1 MRILGFL
8 DAVKDIGRREA
19 EKYQDEFSDID
30 SFVEMPADKLTQE
43 IRVWLKVEDV
53 QAETLKVLGISKIDI
68 AEFGSG
74 NDDERIKKRRYL
86 YRNKAGGNAK
96 WRFSPIHQLG
106 KGHSKVKDAKEIL
119 IDGKFL
125 KSKWQ
130 KEKSVFEKIYETIL
144 NDMEKN
150 KVFSYGSVD
159 KIMECLKENV
169 DRIAELWNDRRS
181 SYLLIFSPISEDGHF
196 MYPLNVKAYL
206 SYFRSKIKGQGR
218 KESQRPAK
226 QHDDM
231 RFCALCRSHT
241 SRTVN
246 LDKIFK
252 FATFDKESFLPG
264 IKASDKSKG
273 KMFPICQDCYKALSG
288 GKARVD
294 EKFCD
299 SKSINGV
306 NIYVVPELLTGSADM
321 RHAVQFNEDF
331 LTKGLSN
338 EGHLSDRIMKMDDS
352 VVLHFVFWEKDQKN
366 DGVRLLLTVEDV
378 PPSRLRHIEDTWD
391 ISAKATGGPDF
402 SGDSSVNSRLYR
414 IIGLM
419 WSRIMELAGKKD
431 KVKNYARDWMLGIE
445 GKILSGERINVDEVK
460 TFFVSRLQG
469 LCADHEWVQNK
480 SKYFARDVSCIIDF
494 LYRLN
499 EED

>member
-1 MRILGFL
+1 MGFL

-86 YRNKAGGNAK
+86 YRAPVGANVK
-96 WRFSPIHQLG
+96 WRFSPIYKLG
-106 KGHSKVKDAKEIL
+106 KGCANAKDAL
-119 IDGKFL
+119 LGKGDSWRKDTESRFYKL
-125 KSKWQ
+125 YNSTLYA
-130 KEKSVFEKIYETIL
+130 FEKEGA
-144 NDMEKN
+144 
-150 KVFSYGSVD
+150 FSEGSVD

-169 DRIAELWNDRRS
+169 ERIAELWNDRRS

-196 MYPLNVKAYL
+196 MYPLDVKAYL

-231 RFCALCRSHT
+231 RFCALCRSQT
-241 SRTVN
+241 SETVN
-246 LDKIFK
+246 LDKIFA
-252 FATFDKESFLPG
+252 FATFDKENFLPG

-288 GKARVD
+288 GKACID
-294 EKFCD
+294 EKYSD
-299 SKSINGV
+299 SKSIYGV
-306 NIYVVPELLTGSADM
+306 NIYVVPELIMGNANM
-321 RHAVQFNEDF
+321 GHAVQFNEDF
-331 LTKGLSN
+331 LSKGLSN

-352 VVLHFVFWEKDQKN
+352 VVLHFVFWEKNQAQE
-366 DGVRLLLTVEDV
+366 RLLLMVEDV
-378 PPSRLRHIEDTWD
+378 PPSRLKHIEEMWG
-391 ISAKATGGPDF
+391 ISANATGRSDLSNDG
-402 SGDSSVNSRLYR
+402 SANSRLYR

-419 WSRIMELAGKKD
+419 WSKVMELAGKSD
-431 KVKNYARDWMLGIE
+431 NERNYAKDWMLGIE
-445 GKILSGERINVDEVK
+445 GKILSGECINVDEVK

-480 SKYFARDVSCIIDF
+480 SKYFARDVYCIIDF

>member
-86 YRNKAGGNAK
+86 YRAPVGANVK
-96 WRFSPIHQLG
+96 WRFSPIYKLG
-106 KGHSKVKDAKEIL
+106 KGCANAKDAL
-119 IDGKFL
+119 LGKGDSWRKDTESRFYKL
-125 KSKWQ
+125 YNSTLYA
-130 KEKSVFEKIYETIL
+130 FEKEGA
-144 NDMEKN
+144 
-150 KVFSYGSVD
+150 FSEGSVD

-169 DRIAELWNDRRS
+169 ERIAELWNDRRS

-196 MYPLNVKAYL
+196 MYPLDVKAYL
-206 SYFRSKIKGQGR
+206 SYFRSRLKEQGAGGGGS
-218 KESQRPAK
+218 SQNGSVGEK
-226 QHDDM
+226 L
-231 RFCALCRSHT
+231 CALCRSQT
-241 SRTVN
+241 SETVN
-246 LDKIFK
+246 LDKIFA
-252 FATFDKESFLPG
+252 FATFDKENFLPG

-288 GKARVD
+288 GKACID
-294 EKFCD
+294 EKYSD
-299 SKSINGV
+299 SKSIYGV
-306 NIYVVPELLTGSADM
+306 NIYVVPELIMGNANM
-321 RHAVQFNEDF
+321 GHAVQFNEDF
-331 LTKGLSN
+331 LSKGLSN
-338 EGHLSDRIMKMDDS
+338 EEYLSKRIMKMDDS
-352 VVLHFVFWEKDQKN
+352 VVLHFVFWEKNQAQE
-366 DGVRLLLTVEDV
+366 RLLLMVEDV
-378 PPSRLRHIEDTWD
+378 PPSRLKHIEETWG
-391 ISAKATGGPDF
+391 ISANATGRSDLSNDG
-402 SGDSSVNSRLYR
+402 SANSRLYR

-419 WSRIMELAGKKD
+419 WSKVMELAGKSD
-431 KVKNYARDWMLGIE
+431 NERNYAKDWMLGIE
-445 GKILSGERINVDEVK
+445 GKILSGECINVDEVK